1 MNSFTYCS
9 PTKVLFGE
17 DTECRIARCVKEC
30 KSTRAMLVY
39 GGRFAEESG
48 LLGRMREALEEA
60 GIAYLPFGGAKP
72 NPVVSHVREGIARAV
87 EFGADLVVGIGG
99 GSAIDT
105 AKAIAHG
112 AANPGKEIWD
122 IWTGRERL
130 RESLPIGVVLTIA
143 AAGSELSNSAVLT
156 NEELGRKQ
164 GLTTE
169 LNRPAFAI
177 MNPALTVSVPYYQ
190 KCCGIADIMMHTM
203 ERYLGREDNALT
215 DALAE
220 ALLRTVV
227 EQAKKIM
234 ENPMDLDALSE
245 LMWAGSLS
253 HSGLTGLGGQ
263 GDWACHK
270 LGHELSAKFGVTHGA
285 SLTAV
290 WPAWAA
296 YVYPQNQGRFQ
307 KYAKYVWGIE
317 EEGETAVKKAIE
329 ETKRFFESLSLPV
342 CLEDAIAGASSESP
356 AAGAVPDEV
365 LRELAFG
372 CSGQGQLVVGH
383 ARELFQEDIYQIYR
397 NACKGHGAGTEKETQ
412 GIGQ

>member
-9 PTKVLFGE
+9 PTEVLFGA
-17 DTECRIARCVKEC
+17 DTECRIARCVKNC
-30 KSTRAMLVY
+30 GSHKAMLVY
-39 GGRFAEESG
+39 GGRSARESG
-48 LLGRMREALEEA
+48 LLDRITEALEDG
-60 GIAYLPFGGAKP
+60 GIAYLPFGGVRP
-72 NPVVSHVREGIARAV
+72 NPTVSHVREGIARAL

-112 AANPGKEIWD
+112 AANPKKEIWD
-122 IWTGRERL
+122 IWTGKERL
-130 RESLPIGVVLTIA
+130 KESMPIGVVLTIA

-177 MNPALTVSVPYYQ
+177 MNPALTISVPYYQ

-227 EQAKKIM
+227 EQAEKLMKDP
-234 ENPMDLDALSE
+234 EDLDALSE

-263 GDWACHK
+263 GDWACHA
-270 LGHELSAKFGVTHGA
+270 LGHELSARFGVTHGA

-290 WPAWAA
+290 WPAWAS
-296 YVYPQNQGRFQ
+296 YVYPQIQRRFE
-307 KYAKYVWGIE
+307 KYAKHVWGIE
-317 EEGETAVKKAIE
+317 EEGEAAVQRAIE
-329 ETKRFFESLSLPV
+329 KTRRFFESLSLPV
-342 CLEDAIAGASSESP
+342 CLEDAIAQAAGENSAP
-356 AAGAVPDEV
+356 GAAGAAAAESAAGTVSDEV
-365 LRELAFG
+365 LHELAFG
-372 CSGQGQLVVGH
+372 CSRKGQQTVGH
-383 ARELFQEDIYQIYR
+383 ARELLEEDLYQIYR
-397 NACKGHGAGTEKETQ
+397 NACKGL
-412 GIGQ
+412 